1 MHSKRRYKICIGS
14 VILGE
19 LESFRNYSFIFAEIL
34 DAKPYFESEN
44 FSDSSF
50 HPSPSLHFSSLFFYE
65 KQPNLCF
72 HMELSIW
79 FVVPTFESSLW
90 MKSHDVSIQTKPL

>member
-19 LESFRNYSFIFAEIL
+19 LESFRNYSSIFAEIL

-72 HMELSIW
+72 HMELSNWLVI
-79 FVVPTFESSLW
+79 PTFESSLW
-90 MKSHDVSIQTKPL
+90 TKSHDVSIQTKPL

>member
-19 LESFRNYSFIFAEIL
+19 LEPFRNYSFIFAEKK
-34 DAKPYFESEN
+34 KPYFESEN

-50 HPSPSLHFSSLFFYE
+50 HPNPSLHFSFLFFYE

-90 MKSHDVSIQTKPL
+90 IKSHDVSIQTRPL

>member
-1 MHSKRRYKICIGS
+1 MQSR
-14 VILGE
+14 ILKVRIF
-19 LESFRNYSFIFAEIL
+19 LIPLSIPVHLFILVF
-34 DAKPYFESEN
+34 
-44 FSDSSF
+44 
-50 HPSPSLHFSSLFFYE
+50 LFFYE

-90 MKSHDVSIQTKPL
+90 IKSHDVSIQTKPL

>member
-19 LESFRNYSFIFAEIL
+19 LESFRNYGSIFAEIL

-50 HPSPSLHFSSLFFYE
+50 HPNPSLHFSFLFFYE

-72 HMELSIW
+72 NMELSIW
-79 FVVPTFESSLW
+79 FVIPTFESSLW
-90 MKSHDVSIQTKPL
+90 IKSHDVSIQTRPL

>member
-19 LESFRNYSFIFAEIL
+19 LESFRNYSSIFAEIL

-50 HPSPSLHFSSLFFYE
+50 HSSPSLHFSSLFFYE

-72 HMELSIW
+72 YMELSIW

-90 MKSHDVSIQTKPL
+90 IKSHDVSIQTRPL